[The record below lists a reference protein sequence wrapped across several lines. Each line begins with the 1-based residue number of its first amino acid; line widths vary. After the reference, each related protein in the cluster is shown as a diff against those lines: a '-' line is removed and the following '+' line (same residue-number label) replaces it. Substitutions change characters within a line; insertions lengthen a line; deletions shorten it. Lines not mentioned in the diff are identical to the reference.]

1 MMSITLRSETMRR
14 PRRNH
19 SPEFKAKVALDA
31 ITGDLTMAELVK
43 KYDVHANQIT
53 DWKKQL
59 LSGASD
65 VFGKGAQKAEDSE
78 QTIQEL
84 HTKIGQ
90 LTMENDFLERGL
102 TKIHGPRGK
111 KW

>member
-1 MMSITLRSETMRR
+1 MRR

-19 SPEFKAKVALDA
+19 SPAFKAKVALAA
-31 ITGDLTMAELVK
+31 ITGDMTMSELVK
-43 KYDVHANQIT
+43 KFDVHANQIT

-59 LSGASD
+59 LSGAAD
-65 VFGKGAQKAEDSE
+65 VFGKGAQKSEDNE
-78 QTIQEL
+78 KTVQEL
-84 HTKIGQ
+84 RAKIGE

-102 TKIHGPRGK
+102 NRIHGPRGK